1 MTARTRGD
9 RSGELFVRESDKL
22 PYGRPVT
29 CLGMTFESEDARR
42 EHFLE
47 CLKDKL
53 PELRKRPDFPHGE
66 DEDILWMSDPPY
78 YTACPNPFLADF
90 VAYYGRPY
98 KRDEEYHREPY
109 AVDVSVGKTD
119 QLYRAHSYHTKVP
132 HLAIVPSILHY
143 TKPGDVVLDGF
154 CGSGMTG
161 VAAQWCGTAPE
172 SYRSELEQRW
182 KHEGR
187 EAPEWG
193 ARRVVLGDLSP
204 AATFI
209 AANYNIPFDMGK
221 FAEAG
226 RKLLDDVEKE
236 VGWMYE
242 TLHGDGKTTGRVN
255 YTVWSEVFSCPE
267 CAGEVVFTKEALD
280 MRSKRVRATFPCP
293 QCAMLLK
300 KKDLDRL
307 YATRID
313 PVTGQQ
319 FVEPRRVPVL
329 IEYVY
334 GGKKHEKQLDDADF
348 RLLDGV
354 SRLPWPVEI
363 PRDRMMHVSEGT
375 ERWGDQWRAGV
386 SSFTH
391 VHHVFRHR
399 AAQALAAV
407 WRQATD
413 HPDPRTRGILL
424 FFVQQAILGMSMM
437 NRYSPKHYSHVNQY
451 MAGRVCVLSQ
461 QAGCSPWYILTG
473 KLKRLLG
480 AFSPMPSKRA
490 TAAVTTGD
498 CAILEL
504 PANSVDYI
512 FTDPPF
518 GDNLAYS
525 ELNFFHEAFHRVFTN
540 RPAEA
545 IVSKTQRKDLFEYQR
560 LMTRCCAEYHRV
572 LKPGRWITIVFH
584 NSRNAV
590 WNGIQEALLLAGLV
604 VADVR
609 VLDKKQGTFNQVL
622 AQGSVKKD
630 LVISAY
636 KPDQTLAEGFRL
648 RQGGEEGAWEFVRG
662 HLRQLPV
669 FVPRDGLAET
679 VVERQRDLLYD
690 RMVAFHV
697 QRGVTVPLSAAEFH
711 AGLPQRFA
719 ERDDMYFLPEQVAAY
734 DRKRTMARDLHQP
747 DLFVHDEETAI
758 RWLRRELRRKPQSFQ
773 DIHPYFILEL
783 AGWGKSEEMLE
794 LTDLLRENF
803 FRYDGI
809 GEVPSQIHSYLSSNF
824 KHLRKLPKDDPALR
838 NKGKDRWYVPD
849 PRKAGDL
856 EKVRER
862 ALLREFDEYRE
873 TNKHLKRF
881 RSEAIR
887 AGFRRAWQER
897 DYGTIV
903 AVGRRIPDS
912 VLQNDPKLLMW
923 FDQAVTREGGD
934 AS

>member
-1 MTARTRGD
+1 MTAPTHGHRP
-9 RSGELFVRESDKL
+9 GELFVRESGRQ
-22 PYGRPVT
+22 YGTRPVT

-42 EHFLE
+42 EYFLE
-47 CLKDKL
+47 RLKEKL
-53 PELRKRPDFPHGE
+53 PELGKRPDFPHGE
-66 DEDILWMSDPPY
+66 DEDILRMSDPPY

-90 VAYYGRPY
+90 VAHYGRPY
-98 KRDEEYHREPY
+98 DPEEEYHREPY

-119 QLYRAHSYHTKVP
+119 KLYRAHPYHTKVP

-172 SYRSELEQRW
+172 SYRKELEARW
-182 KHEGR
+182 KSEGR

-209 AANYNIPFDMGK
+209 AANYNIPFDVDE
-221 FAEAG
+221 FAEAA
-226 RKLLDDVEKE
+226 RKLLDEVEEE

-242 TLHGDGKTTGRVN
+242 TLHTDGKTKGRIN

-267 CAGEVVFTKEALD
+267 CAGEIVFTNEALD
-280 MRSKRVRATFPCP
+280 MRTKRVRPSFPCP
-293 QCAMLLK
+293 HCGTLLK
-300 KKDLDRL
+300 KRDLHRL
-307 YATRID
+307 ESAQID
-313 PVTGQQ
+313 PVTGMS

-329 IEYVY
+329 IEYVCD
-334 GGKKHEKQLDDADF
+334 GRKHEK
-348 RLLDGV
+348 RLGDSDYRLIDRIV
-354 SRLPWPVEI
+354 RLPWPVEI
-363 PRDRMMHVSEGT
+363 PHDRMMHVSDGT
-375 ERWGDQWRAGV
+375 KRWGDQWRAGV

-391 VHHVFRHR
+391 VHHLFHRR
-399 AAQALAAV
+399 AALALAAV
-407 WRQATD
+407 WQHATGYT
-413 HPDPRTRGILL
+413 DPRTRAMLL
-424 FFVQQAILGMSMM
+424 FVAEQAILGMSMM
-437 NRYSPKHYSHVNQY
+437 NRYAPTHYSQVNRY

-461 QAGCSPWYILTG
+461 HAECDPRYILRG
-473 KLKRLLG
+473 KLKRLQG
-480 AFSPMPSKRA
+480 AFRPLPSER
-490 TAAVTTGD
+490 TRAAVTTSD
-498 CAILEL
+498 CGILGL
-504 PANSVDYI
+504 PSNSVDYI

-525 ELNFFHEAFHRVFTN
+525 ELNFLNEAFHRVFTN
-540 RPAEA
+540 RPSEA
-545 IVSKTQRKDLFEYQR
+545 IVSKTQRKDLYEYQR
-560 LMTRCCAEYHRV
+560 LMTCCFAEYLRV

-584 NSRNAV
+584 NSKNAV
-590 WNGIQEALLLAGLV
+590 WNGIQEALLVAGFV

-636 KPDQTLAEGFRL
+636 KPDQTLEAGFRL

-697 QRGVTVPLSAAEFH
+697 QRGVTVPLSAAEFY

-734 DRKRTMARDLHQP
+734 DRKRMVARDLHQP

-758 RWLRRELRRKPQSFQ
+758 RWLRQELRRKPQSFS
-773 DIHPYFILEL
+773 DIHPYFIREL
-783 AGWGKSEEMLE
+783 AGWGKNEEMLE
-794 LTDLLRENF
+794 LSDLLKENF
-803 FRYDGI
+803 LRYDAT

-824 KHLRKLPKDDPALR
+824 KDLRNLPKDDPSLR
-838 NKGKDRWYVPD
+838 RKGKDRWYVPD
-849 PRKAGDL
+849 PRKAGDIERL
-856 EKVRER
+856 RER

-873 TNKHLKRF
+873 TSKRLKRF

-887 AGFRRAWQER
+887 AGFRRAWQDQ

-903 AVGRRIPDS
+903 SVGNRIPDS

-923 FDQAVTREGGD
+923 FDQAVTRTGVGR
-934 AS
+934 

>member
-9 RSGELFVRESDKL
+9 HSGELFVRESAGQ
-22 PYGRPVT
+22 PYARPVT
-29 CLGMTFESEDARR
+29 CLGLTFESEDARR
-42 EHFLE
+42 EHFLQ
-47 CLKDKL
+47 CLKERL

-66 DEDILWMSDPPY
+66 DEDILRMSDPPY
-78 YTACPNPFLADF
+78 YTACPNPFLSDF
-90 VAYYGRPY
+90 VAHYGRPY
-98 KRDEEYHREPY
+98 DPDEEYHCEPY

-119 QLYRAHSYHTKVP
+119 KLYRAHPYHTKVP

-172 SYRSELEQRW
+172 SYRTEVEARW
-182 KHEGR
+182 KQEGR

-193 ARRVVLGDLSP
+193 ARRVILGDLSP

-209 AANYNIPFDMGK
+209 AANYNIPFDLDQ
-221 FAEAG
+221 FAKAARE
-226 RKLLDDVEKE
+226 LLDDVEE
-236 VGWMYE
+236 EIGWMYE
-242 TLHGDGKTTGRVN
+242 TLHTDGKTKGRIN

-280 MRSKRVRATFPCP
+280 MRTKRVRATFPCP

-300 KKDLDRL
+300 KRDLDRL
-307 YATRID
+307 SATRID
-313 PVTGQQ
+313 PVTRQG
-319 FVEPRRVPVL
+319 FAEPRRVPVL
-329 IEYVY
+329 IEYVCS
-334 GGKKHEKQLDDADF
+334 GKKHEKQLDDADL
-348 RLLDGV
+348 RLLDRV

-363 PRDRMMHVSEGT
+363 PHDRMMHVPADT
-375 ERWGDQWRAGV
+375 EVWGDEWRSGV
-386 SSFTH
+386 ASFTH
-391 VHHVFRHR
+391 VHHLFQHR

-407 WRQATD
+407 WRKTTD
-413 HPDPRTRGILL
+413 HRDPRTRGILC
-424 FFVQQAILGMSMM
+424 FFVEQAVLGMSMM
-437 NRYSPKHYSHVNQY
+437 NRYGPKHYSQVNRY
-451 MAGRVCVLSQ
+451 MAGRVRVLSQ
-461 QAGCSPWYILTG
+461 QAECNPWYILGG
-473 KLKRLLG
+473 KLKRLQS
-480 AFSPMPSKRA
+480 AFSPLYSKRT

-545 IVSKTQRKDLFEYQR
+545 IVSEIQLKDLSEYQR
-560 LMTRCCAEYHRV
+560 LMTRCFAEYRRI

-584 NSRNAV
+584 NSKNAV
-590 WNGIQEALLLAGLV
+590 WNAIQEALLVAGFV

-636 KPDQTLAEGFRL
+636 KPDQTLEEGFRL

-711 AGLPQRFA
+711 AELPQRFA
-719 ERDDMYFLPEQVAAY
+719 ERDDMYFLPEQVAEY
-734 DRKRTMARDLHQP
+734 DQKRMMARDLHQP

-758 RWLRRELRRKPQSFQ
+758 RWLRTELRRKPQSFS
-773 DIHPYFILEL
+773 DIHPYFIREL
-783 AGWGKSEEMLE
+783 AGWGKNEEMLE
-794 LTDLLRENF
+794 LSHLLRENF
-803 FRYDGI
+803 LRFDGT

-824 KHLRKLPKDDPALR
+824 KHLRNLPKDDPSLR

-862 ALLREFDEYRE
+862 VLLREFDEYRE
-873 TNKHLKRF
+873 TTKRLKRF

-903 AVGRRIPDS
+903 SVGRRIPDN

-923 FDQAVTREGGD
+923 FDQAVTRAGMGG
-934 AS
+934 

>member
-1 MTARTRGD
+1 M
-9 RSGELFVRESDKL
+9 
-22 PYGRPVT
+22 
-29 CLGMTFESEDARR
+29 
-42 EHFLE
+42 
-47 CLKDKL
+47 
-53 PELRKRPDFPHGE
+53 
-66 DEDILWMSDPPY
+66 
-78 YTACPNPFLADF
+78 
-90 VAYYGRPY
+90 
-98 KRDEEYHREPY
+98 
-109 AVDVSVGKTD
+109 
-119 QLYRAHSYHTKVP
+119 
-132 HLAIVPSILHY
+132 
-143 TKPGDVVLDGF
+143 
-154 CGSGMTG
+154 
-161 VAAQWCGTAPE
+161 
-172 SYRSELEQRW
+172 
-182 KHEGR
+182 
-187 EAPEWG
+187 
-193 ARRVVLGDLSP
+193 
-204 AATFI
+204 
-209 AANYNIPFDMGK
+209 
-221 FAEAG
+221 
-226 RKLLDDVEKE
+226 
-236 VGWMYE
+236 
-242 TLHGDGKTTGRVN
+242 
-255 YTVWSEVFSCPE
+255 
-267 CAGEVVFTKEALD
+267 
-280 MRSKRVRATFPCP
+280 
-293 QCAMLLK
+293 
-300 KKDLDRL
+300 
-307 YATRID
+307 
-313 PVTGQQ
+313 
-319 FVEPRRVPVL
+319 
-329 IEYVY
+329 
-334 GGKKHEKQLDDADF
+334 
-348 RLLDGV
+348 
-354 SRLPWPVEI
+354 
-363 PRDRMMHVSEGT
+363 
-375 ERWGDQWRAGV
+375 
-386 SSFTH
+386 
-391 VHHVFRHR
+391 
-399 AAQALAAV
+399 
-407 WRQATD
+407 
-413 HPDPRTRGILL
+413 
-424 FFVQQAILGMSMM
+424 
-437 NRYSPKHYSHVNQY
+437 
-451 MAGRVCVLSQ
+451 
-461 QAGCSPWYILTG
+461 
-473 KLKRLLG
+473 
-480 AFSPMPSKRA
+480 
-490 TAAVTTGD
+490 
-498 CAILEL
+498 
-504 PANSVDYI
+504 
-512 FTDPPF
+512 
-518 GDNLAYS
+518 
-525 ELNFFHEAFHRVFTN
+525 
-540 RPAEA
+540 
-545 IVSKTQRKDLFEYQR
+545 
-560 LMTRCCAEYHRV
+560 
-572 LKPGRWITIVFH
+572 
-584 NSRNAV
+584 

-862 ALLREFDEYRE
+862 ALLREFDGYRE

-923 FDQAVTREGGD
+923 FDQAVTRGGGD